1 MLATRPSS
9 SSGPGCQALLLALL
23 LVLSP
28 ATGAAGLD
36 FALPD
41 LDGRPVRLAD
51 FRGRWVIVNFWASWC
66 TPCLLEMP
74 ELESFHQAQRG
85 RAVVVGVNF
94 EALAPGEI
102 RPFVERLGVTFPIAL
117 SAGKLAPGFPLQ
129 GLPTTFVVSPAG
141 ALADTHLGMVNAALL
156 TARLAE
162 LERAGDS
169 PETKASAPDHSRP

>member
-1 MLATRPSS
+1 MPAIPPSS
-9 SSGPGCQALLLALL
+9 SSGSGCQSLLLTLL

-36 FALPD
+36 FTLPD

-85 RAVVVGVNF
+85 RAAVVGVNF
-94 EALAPGEI
+94 EALAPDEI
-102 RPFVERLGVTFPIAL
+102 RPFVKRLGVTFPIAL
-117 SAGKLAPGFPLQ
+117 SAGKPVPGFPLQ
-129 GLPTTFVVSPAG
+129 GLPTTFLVSPVG
-141 ALADTHLGMVNAALL
+141 ALADTHLGTVNAALL

-162 LERAGDS
+162 LERPDDS
-169 PETKASAPDHSRP
+169 PTTRALAPDHSRP